1 MRLAVAALSSF
12 LLLALASAW
21 ECPTVDEE
29 TQLSVA
35 QTCVADPDGLCGESC
50 FTAIRDAALA
60 RKDDVA
66 VPCDGGIEGV
76 LDLLRGCMK
85 SQASLELD
93 DCDGATTAR
102 LRAFADQIRCEGGG
116 VLADTL
122 D

>member
-1 MRLAVAALSSF
+1 MRLAFAAPFL

-21 ECPTVDEE
+21 ECPTVDED

-35 QTCVADPDGLCGESC
+35 RTCVADPDGLCGESC
-50 FTAIRDAALA
+50 FAAIRDAALA

-66 VPCDGGIEGV
+66 VPCDGGLEGV

-85 SQASLELD
+85 SEAGLEFD
-93 DCDGATTAR
+93 DCGGETTAR
-102 LRAFADQIRCEGGG
+102 VRAYADQIRCEGGG
-116 VLADTL
+116 TLADTL